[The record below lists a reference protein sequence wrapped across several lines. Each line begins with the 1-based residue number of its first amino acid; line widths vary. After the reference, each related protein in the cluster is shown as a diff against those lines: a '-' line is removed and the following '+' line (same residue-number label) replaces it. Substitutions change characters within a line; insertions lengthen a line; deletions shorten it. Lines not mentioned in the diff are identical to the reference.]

1 MARINISKFRRFAL
15 TMAAIGAINV
25 GMGLAVRPP
34 TKLSDMCA
42 VDTTGNVVVDKVAE
56 GTVTTL
62 DHDYFVEEPGSN
74 AVLLS
79 RCAKGACAP
88 LDPSYLNG
96 HVGEP
101 VRAEFCD
108 QHAAKLTISDKI
120 VFQLTQHY
128 LDQNLEATQK
138 NRNLMNTIGFFWV
151 GFWLVLMGAM
161 EIRARSQ
168 AA

>member
-1 MARINISKFRRFAL
+1 MV
-15 TMAAIGAINV
+15 AIGAINV

-34 TKLSDMCA
+34 TKLSDICT

-62 DHDYFVEEPGSN
+62 DHDYFVEGPGSN

-79 RCAKGACAP
+79 RCAKGTCAP
-88 LDPSYLNG
+88 LDPSYLKG

-108 QHAAKLTISDKI
+108 RHAAKLTISNEI

-128 LDQNLEATQK
+128 FDQNFEASQK
-138 NRNLMNTIGFFWV
+138 YRTLMSRIAFYWI
-151 GFWLVLMGAM
+151 GFWLVLLAAAEM
-161 EIRARSQ
+161 RARVRL
-168 AA
+168 A